1 MKTLIA
7 DRFSESARAKL
18 SEAEV
23 AVDYRPDLA
32 TDDLA
37 EAVAESGA
45 DVLVVRSTRVDARA
59 LAAGDLRL
67 VIRAG
72 AGFNT
77 IDVGAATEL
86 GIRVSNCP
94 GGNAHAVAELAFGLI
109 LALDRHIPDSAL
121 DLRQGRWNKIGYSD
135 AAGLYG
141 STLGVLGLGNTG
153 RAMVPRARAFGM
165 PVVAWS
171 RSLTVD
177 RASELGVRFMP
188 TPLDVASAS
197 DVVSVHVALN
207 DATRGLVD
215 AAFLDAMRPG
225 AILINTSRAEVVDEA
240 ALARA
245 VKSRGL
251 RAGLDVFSGEPS
263 AGVGAAS
270 DSSGLFRLPGVIGTH
285 HTGGATRQAQQA
297 IADETVRIVLEFRAT
312 GVAPNAVN

>member
-7 DRFSESARAKL
+7 DSFSESARDRL
-18 SEAEV
+18 SDADV
-23 AVDYRPDLA
+23 TVDYRPDL
-32 TDDLA
+32 TSDKLA
-37 EAVAESGA
+37 RAVAGTGA

-59 LAAGDLRL
+59 LAAGGLRL

-77 IDVGAATEL
+77 IDVGAAAEL

-121 DLRQGRWNKIGYSD
+121 DLRQDRWNKIGYSD
-135 AAGLYG
+135 ARGLYG
-141 STLGVLGLGNTG
+141 STLGLLGLGNTG
-153 RAMVPRARAFGM
+153 RSMVDRAHAFGM
-165 PVVAWS
+165 QVVAWS
-171 RSLTVD
+171 RSLTQD

-188 TPLDVASAS
+188 TPLDVALAS
-197 DVVSVHVALN
+197 DVVSVHVALH
-207 DATRGLVD
+207 DATRDLVD
-215 AAFLDAMRPG
+215 AAFLEAMRPG
-225 AILINTSRAEVVDEA
+225 AILINTSRAEVVDES
-240 ALARA
+240 ALTHA
-245 VKSRGL
+245 VKSRGI

-263 AGVGAAS
+263 AGAGAVDGS
-270 DSSGLFRLPGVIGTH
+270 LFRLPGVIGTH

-297 IADETVRIVLEFRAT
+297 IADETVRIILEFRAT

>member
-7 DRFSESARAKL
+7 DRFSETARARL
-18 SEAEV
+18 SEADV

-32 TDDLA
+32 SDDLA
-37 EAVAESGA
+37 EACADTAAE
-45 DVLVVRSTRVDARA
+45 VLVVRGTRVDAGA
-59 LAAGDLRL
+59 LGAGGLRL

-77 IDVGAATEL
+77 IDVGAATDL

-141 STLGVLGLGNTG
+141 STLGLIGLGNTG
-153 RAMVPRARAFGM
+153 GSMVERAHAFGM
-165 PVVAWS
+165 DVVAWS
-171 RSLTVD
+171 RSLTSE
-177 RASELGVRFMP
+177 RADQLGVRFMP
-188 TPLDVASAS
+188 TALSVAGAS
-197 DVVSVHVALN
+197 DIVSVHVSLN
-207 DATRGLVD
+207 DNTRDLVD
-215 AAFLDAMRPG
+215 AAFLGAMRPG
-225 AILINTSRAEVVDEA
+225 AILINTSRAEVVDES
-240 ALARA
+240 ALAQA

-251 RAGLDVFSGEPS
+251 RAGLDVFSGEQS
-263 AGVGAAS
+263 AGVGAVDGS
-270 DSSGLFRLPGVIGTH
+270 LFRLPGVIGTH

-297 IADETVRIVLEFRAT
+297 IADETVRIILEFRET

>member
-1 MKTLIA
+1 MTVKTLIA
-7 DRFSESARAKL
+7 DRFSESARARL
-18 SEAEV
+18 SEADV

-32 TDDLA
+32 SDALA
-37 EAVAESGA
+37 ESVASADA
-45 DVLVVRSTRVDARA
+45 DVLVVRSTRVDAAA
-59 LAAGDLRL
+59 LAAGRLRL

-141 STLGVLGLGNTG
+141 STLGLIGLGNTG
-153 RAMVPRARAFGM
+153 LAMVPRAHAFGM
-165 PVVAWS
+165 DAVAWS
-171 RSLTVD
+171 RSLTPQ
-177 RASELGVRFMP
+177 RADQLGVRFMP
-188 TPLDVASAS
+188 TLLSVAGAS
-197 DVVSVHVALN
+197 DIVSVHVALN
-207 DATRGLVD
+207 DDTRNLVD
-215 AAFLDAMRPG
+215 AAFLEAMRPG
-225 AILINTSRAEVVDEA
+225 AILINTSRAEVVDES
-240 ALARA
+240 ALTDA
-245 VKSRGL
+245 VLTRGL

-263 AGVGAAS
+263 AGVGTVDGS
-270 DSSGLFRLPGVIGTH
+270 LFKLPGVIGTH
-285 HTGGATRQAQQA
+285 HTGGATRQAQRA
-297 IADETVRIVLEFRAT
+297 IADETVRIILEFRET